1 MSDIGFIGT
10 GTIGAPIAACILAHC
25 GHLQVFDTNPDACA
39 DLVAEGATLADD
51 IPSLA
56 RSCRTVLMSLPGPE
70 AIEAVVLGPNGLLE
84 NRDAL
89 ETIIDLSTNRLS
101 LARECAARAAAAG
114 VAFLD
119 APVSGGKRA
128 ALDGALAIMVGG
140 DAAVFER
147 ERPLLEAF
155 GKHLFFMGEAGT
167 GTLTKLVNNQIFLS
181 ASVLVQEGF
190 VMGAKAGM
198 DSGALLE
205 VLKASSAAPIVERAA
220 LFLSRRFDLGV
231 FSLDIAAKD
240 VALAVESARESGA
253 SVPLTE
259 AALEVYER
267 ARQAG
272 LGDAD
277 FFATS
282 RVLEEAAGTELPALA
297 KGKKS

>member
-1 MSDIGFIGT
+1 MSDTGFIGT
-10 GTIGAPIAACILAHC
+10 GTIGGPIAARVLAHC
-25 GHLQVFDTNPDACA
+25 GHLQVFDTRPDACA
-39 DLVAEGATLADD
+39 DLIAQGASLAND

-56 RSCRTVLMSLPGPE
+56 RDCRTILLSLPGPE

-84 NRDAL
+84 NRGAL

-128 ALDGALAIMVGG
+128 AADGSLAVMVGG

-147 ERPLLEAF
+147 ERPLFEAF
-155 GKHLFFMGEAGT
+155 GEHLFFMGEAGT

-198 DSGALLE
+198 DPGALLE

-240 VALAVESARESGA
+240 VALAVESAHESGA
-253 SVPLTE
+253 TLPLTE
-259 AALEVYER
+259 AALDIYER
-267 ARQAG
+267 AQQAG
-272 LGDAD
+272 LGEAD

-282 RVLEEAAGTELPALA
+282 SVLEDAAGIELPALP
-297 KGKKS
+297 KGRKS